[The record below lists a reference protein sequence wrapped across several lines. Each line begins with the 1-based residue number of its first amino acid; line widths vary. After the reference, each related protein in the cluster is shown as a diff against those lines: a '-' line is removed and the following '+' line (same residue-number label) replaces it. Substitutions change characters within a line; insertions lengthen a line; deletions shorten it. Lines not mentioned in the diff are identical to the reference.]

1 MAGSL
6 KRNIYQHCFHIQ
18 ALQTYHLHLDGV
30 VSVRTSFNTLDLRS
44 HRPVGDYGSWTFV
57 VHDLYDGRVKRV
69 EVFTVSFDNLESMT
83 LQSFGDAVS
92 FEVLRWVTAG

>member
-1 MAGSL
+1 M
-6 KRNIYQHCFHIQ
+6 
-18 ALQTYHLHLDGV
+18 
-30 VSVRTSFNTLDLRS
+30 
-44 HRPVGDYGSWTFV
+44 GDYGSWTFV

-92 FEVLRWVTAG
+92 FEVFRWVTAG